1 MSGLISI
8 IIPHFNRTTLLAQT
22 VESVKQQ
29 GYRKW
34 EIIIVDDQSEEE
46 EWQQLLQYASDK
58 IKIIQRKEGIKGPSA
73 CRNLGVIE
81 ATGEYLLFLDSDDLL
96 APHCLQQ
103 RVDAMKQNPD
113 LDAGV
118 FLMEQ
123 FERHPGDNKE
133 VFNTRMDKGGW
144 IAAFIENS
152 NPWNVT
158 CPIWRKDSFEKI
170 GGFDDSFLYMEDPD
184 LHLRALYAALCFQT
198 FYNLPPDCFYRAH
211 HFDETK
217 TAFYRNSILYR
228 IRFYRKLTSGYYD
241 DDFIMQHTN
250 SIKKGV
256 NQLIRTFLFSRRRQY
271 PALFD
276 ELTEWMKSSGLY
288 SSSEIFRYKF
298 LLNTGNTKNRLLQT
312 LKIKGICYNLLPV

>member
-1 MSGLISI
+1 MD
-8 IIPHFNRTTLLAQT
+8 
-22 VESVKQQ
+22 E
-29 GYRKW
+29 W
-34 EIIIVDDQSEEE
+34 EIIVVDDQSTAE
-46 EWQQLLQYASDK
+46 EWKKVQHFACDT
-58 IKIIQRKEGIKGPSA
+58 IRVIQRTEGMKGPSA
-73 CRNLGVIE
+73 SRNLGVTH
-81 ATGEYLLFLDSDDLL
+81 ARGEYLLFLDSDDLL

-103 RVDAMKQNPD
+103 RVAAMKQNPD

-118 FLMEQ
+118 FLMEE
-123 FERHPGDNKE
+123 FERHPGDNWE
-133 VFNTRMDKGGW
+133 VFNTRVDKDGW
-144 IAAFIENS
+144 IAAFIENN

-184 LHLRALYAALCFQT
+184 LHLRALYAGLCFQT

-217 TAFYRNSILYR
+217 SSFYHNSILYR

-241 DDFIMQHTN
+241 DGFIMQHTN
-250 SIKKGV
+250 SIKRGV

>member
-1 MSGLISI
+1 MVSV

-29 GYRKW
+29 GYHKW

-46 EWQQLLQYASDK
+46 EWQQLQQYASDK

-184 LHLRALYAALCFQT
+184 LHLRALYTGLQFET
-198 FYNLPPDCFYRAH
+198 FYNLPPDCYYHIH

-217 TAFYRNSILYR
+217 AKFYFNSILYR
-228 IRFYRKLTSGYYD
+228 ILFYQKLTSRFYSTQ
-241 DDFIMQHTN
+241 FIIQHKV
-250 SIKKGV
+250 SIKRGV
-256 NQLIRTFLFSRRRQY
+256 NSLIRTFLYSRKNEFPELYLMLVLWMKTSGLFSRSDR
-271 PALFD
+271 
-276 ELTEWMKSSGLY
+276 MKYQL
-288 SSSEIFRYKF
+288 
-298 LLNTGNTKNRLLQT
+298 LLNLGNTNNVMLRAS
-312 LKIKGICYNLLPV
+312 KIKRLCYSLLPN